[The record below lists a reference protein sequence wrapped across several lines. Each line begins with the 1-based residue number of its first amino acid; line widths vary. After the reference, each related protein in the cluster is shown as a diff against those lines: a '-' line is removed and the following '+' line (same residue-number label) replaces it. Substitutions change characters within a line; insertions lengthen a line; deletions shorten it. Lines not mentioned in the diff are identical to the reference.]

1 VANAAS
7 DLEIDIAFTTASMN
21 KLGVTKMGNVQRFFI
36 AAGCALVVIGCGQE
50 ETPEQKASE
59 TQTPRSS
66 TMITLPATVEGT
78 FSISVEKG
86 DVDDQGVSEV
96 NFGTLAVNGVEHLVQ
111 VSGKVLSAA
120 RIPRDGGRVRAT
132 LSSRTDQYGAP
143 TYIITEME
151 KL

>member
-1 VANAAS
+1 
-7 DLEIDIAFTTASMN
+7 
-21 KLGVTKMGNVQRFFI
+21 
-36 AAGCALVVIGCGQE
+36 
-50 ETPEQKASE
+50 
-59 TQTPRSS
+59 
-66 TMITLPATVEGT
+66 MITLPATVEGT